1 MRGWL
6 LILELNEGGAHFKFL
21 IHVFTAHIFYLKSCF
36 MHLKCKNISQ
46 LSWFLLQ
53 LLNKIPIVS
62 FDYI

>member
-6 LILELNEGGAHFKFL
+6 FTLELNEGSAHFKFL

-36 MHLKCKNISQ
+36 MHFKWRNISQ
-46 LSWFLLQ
+46 MRRFLLQ
-53 LLNKIPIVS
+53 LLNKISIFS